1 MLDRSPLTPTRRFDM
16 RSSALILVAGA
27 AVAVSAC
34 SPAVRSGRF
43 VPAPPNPPDHEI
55 RIYSTKLPA
64 CAYEELGLVS
74 AKARHIWNS
83 MEDLLAAARQRARE
97 MGGDAIVSVRE
108 VPEVTGHGESIS
120 TKDSVTGTVIRF
132 KDPGCKE

>member
-1 MLDRSPLTPTRRFDM
+1 M
-16 RSSALILVAGA
+16 RASALTLVAGA
-27 AVAVSAC
+27 AIAVSAC

-55 RIYSTKLPA
+55 QLYSTKLPR
-64 CAYEELGLVS
+64 CAYQELGLVS
-74 AKARHIWNS
+74 AKARHFWNT
-83 MEDLLAAARQRARE
+83 MEDLLAAARHRARE

-108 VPEVTGHGESIS
+108 MGEVTAIGESVS

-132 KDPGCKE
+132 KEPGCKE